1 LSFLSRQWLSRQNPP
16 DDCLE
21 SLVRD
26 QKINIIDPYLR
37 TSKSK
42 DLVQKAI
49 ENIVGIIK
57 IIDSAVV
64 GDERREKPLDPG

>member
-1 LSFLSRQWLSRQNPP
+1 
-16 DDCLE
+16 
-21 SLVRD
+21 VRD

>member
-1 LSFLSRQWLSRQNPP
+1 MIQECWSRPLSFLSRQWLSRQNLP
-16 DDCLE
+16 DYCLE

-26 QKINIIDPYLR
+26 
-37 TSKSK
+37 SKSK

-64 GDERREKPLDPG
+64 GDERREKPLNPG